1 MKALRKLP
9 LKLEN
14 ACGDGNKSASGFGRR
29 RGDGGNRSASGDRNE
44 SACGVVDINISGG
57 KLKKLCRIVI
67 VSAGLATLFGCFG
80 GSTVK
85 QSIEDYAE
93 RLSRVLDA
101 PLPDTFNDKITTPL
115 PKLADSATLKHTIE
129 GVSINLRE
137 FYALQDCELGTV
149 VAERNTSL
157 GKSQLPSQRLAYESK
172 LLSVLKSCEA
182 ALAGD
187 DIAKQSANQSASK
200 SASKNSVKKNKA
212 LAATIASWREQK
224 SQDYSKTWANLIQ
237 GSQELRLA
245 LNTPERLFSVENN
258 KDALSSVN
266 AFYYLS
272 SLNNT
277 QFSFGE
283 PTSEHSIKTEV
294 ANKKNVSKASG
305 SDTNN
310 INISSERLT
319 SSNNP
324 LIDSSELEQQLQIIR
339 SARLPATL
347 WHTQQTLTQNLTLLT
362 NMLTTE
368 LDAVSCPEGRASDK
382 AKILRNVFYLFFI
395 EEIQPVGSL
404 VNRYHYKL
412 VPLWED
418 WLAQPLLHDEFKR
431 YIKQHTEDGFE
442 KYSRA
447 MKAHVNLWQGFLG
460 RCNLSPVAPV

>member
-1 MKALRKLP
+1 MNISQVKPWHPKVSQLR
-9 LKLEN
+9 N
-14 ACGDGNKSASGFGRR
+14 ACRA
-29 RGDGGNRSASGDRNE
+29 
-44 SACGVVDINISGG
+44 GVISVAMFA
-57 KLKKLCRIVI
+57 LL
-67 VSAGLATLFGCFG
+67 GCFG

-85 QSIEDYAE
+85 QSIDDYAA
-93 RLSRVLDA
+93 RLSRVLDT
-101 PLPDTFNDKITTPL
+101 PLPDSFNDKITTPL

-157 GKSQLPSQRLAYESK
+157 GKSQLPSQRLVYESK
-172 LLSVLKSCEA
+172 LLNVLKSCEA
-182 ALAGD
+182 ALT
-187 DIAKQSANQSASK
+187 KENESNQRNA
-200 SASKNSVKKNKA
+200 A

-224 SQDYSKTWANLIQ
+224 IQDYSKTWANLVQ

-266 AFYYLS
+266 ALYYINSLS
-272 SLNNT
+272 NKGLLLSDMYSSNT
-277 QFSFGE
+277 
-283 PTSEHSIKTEV
+283 
-294 ANKKNVSKASG
+294 AS
-305 SDTNN
+305 SDTETEASNENN
-310 INISSERLT
+310 SE
-319 SSNNP
+319 S
-324 LIDSSELEQQLQIIR
+324 IIESSELEQQLKIIR

-347 WHTQQTLTQNLTLLT
+347 WHTQQTLTQNLSLLT
-362 NMLTTE
+362 NMLETE

-404 VNRYHYKL
+404 VNQYHYKL
-412 VPLWED
+412 APLWED
-418 WLAQPLLHDEFKR
+418 WLAQPSLHEEFKR
-431 YIKQHTEDGFE
+431 YIRQQSQDGFNQ
-442 KYSRA
+442 YSSV

>member
-1 MKALRKLP
+1 MKISQNKPFQLVSVRGYESKSD
-9 LKLEN
+9 
-14 ACGDGNKSASGFGRR
+14 CGYQNKSSC
-29 RGDGGNRSASGDRNE
+29 DVQDTNVYGGSRF
-44 SACGVVDINISGG
+44 I
-57 KLKKLCRIVI
+57 KLCRLSI
-67 VSAGLATLFGCFG
+67 VSAGLVTLFGCFG
-80 GSTVK
+80 GDTVK

-93 RLSRVLDA
+93 RLSRVLDT

-172 LLSVLKSCEA
+172 LLSVLKRCEA
-182 ALAGD
+182 ALVASD
-187 DIAKQSANQSASK
+187 RVSDSESAD
-200 SASKNSVKKNKA
+200 KNALKKNKA
-212 LAATIASWREQK
+212 LAETIASWREQK

-266 AFYYLS
+266 ALFYLS
-272 SLNNT
+272 SLNNMS
-277 QFSFGE
+277 FSYGE
-283 PTSEHSIKTEV
+283 TSPKQSTKSVTSNQNRVGDASEGDKS
-294 ANKKNVSKASG
+294 SASG
-305 SDTNN
+305 KVIDKSPID
-310 INISSERLT
+310 IEES
-319 SSNNP
+319 

-347 WHTQQTLTQNLTLLT
+347 WHTQQTLAQNLSLLT
-362 NMLTTE
+362 DMLTTK

-404 VNRYHYKL
+404 VNQYHYKL
-412 VPLWED
+412 APLWGD
-418 WLAQPLLHDEFKR
+418 WLKQPSLHEEFKR
-431 YIKQHTEDGFE
+431 YIRLQSQDGFDE
-442 KYSRA
+442 YSRA

-460 RCNLSPVAPV
+460 RCNLSPLPPV